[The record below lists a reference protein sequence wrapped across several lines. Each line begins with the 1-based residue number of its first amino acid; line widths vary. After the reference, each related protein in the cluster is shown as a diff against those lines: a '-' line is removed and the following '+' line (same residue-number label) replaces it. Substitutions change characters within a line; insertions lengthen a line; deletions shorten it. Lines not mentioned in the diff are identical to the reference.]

1 MLELR
6 NAVEGETE
14 VIEIDWHTERE
25 KIEAARFK
33 GYLVGQKPDD
43 YIIPGFHTHNIVVFL
58 LGLCS

>member
-14 VIEIDWHTERE
+14 VIEIDWHMERE
-25 KIEAARFK
+25 KIEATRFK

-43 YIIPGFHTHNIVVFL
+43 YIINGFHTHNTVVFL
-58 LGLCS
+58 LSLCS